1 MPLDRL
7 SIRATVLASIVIGMV
22 LPAALVLAVDE
33 VLLRRAHEPLLQR
46 KREAVLALAVAA
58 LAEPAWTLSLAGVDQ
73 AARSVL
79 REPSVCRIDVLDL
92 APPSQRTGTQA
103 AAVSHRQ
110 CDDGVPLIELE
121 SPVQYEQQT
130 VARLRLAFDGGEGPR
145 AMSERR
151 AMTLSMVWVQV
162 LFGVLV
168 LTLVLSRRLLRPID
182 ALKLQAG
189 RLAAR
194 ETAPPEVWP
203 HNDELGELGQH
214 LNTVHT
220 QIRELVDQL
229 EGKNRQL
236 HQMAMHDHLTGLPNR
251 TLLRELFSR
260 EAARARRLQQR
271 LALLFIDLDRFKSVN
286 DRHGHAA
293 GDELL
298 VSIAARIRTAL
309 RGSDL
314 VCRASGDEFLA
325 LLPLGELDEN
335 PQAVADRLV
344 QALQVEFKL
353 RAAKE
358 PVRIGASIGVAL
370 FPQDGSDF
378 EAMVRAADVAM
389 YRSKELGRGRSSL
402 FQPEMDERLRER
414 LDLERELAH
423 GIANGELRLHYQ
435 PVVDARDG
443 RVVGCEA
450 LVRWMHPRRGL
461 VAPQV
466 FIGIAESTGLV
477 RPLGRWVL
485 EEAAAAMARWQAA
498 ELPPLQVA
506 VNVSALQLRDDGFVG
521 EVGRTVQVHGLRP
534 GALTLEL
541 TESTLLDDSDVVMR
555 AVAGL
560 RGCGVHLAVDDFGT
574 GYSSLAAL
582 KLLRPDRLKI
592 DRSFVHDLPRSA
604 DDAAL
609 VQAMFV
615 IARALSIEVVAE
627 GVETAG
633 QRDWLLAQGGVLQQ
647 GWLWSKAVPDDAF
660 VALVRQA
667 QGEPPAPAQADS
679 PAC

>member
-1 MPLDRL
+1 MHLDRL
-7 SIRATVLASIVIGMV
+7 SIRGTVLASIVIGMV
-22 LPAALVLAVDE
+22 LPAALVLALDE
-33 VLLRRAHEPLLQR
+33 ILSRRSQEPLLQR

-58 LAEPAWTLSLAGVDQ
+58 LAEPAWTLSLGAVDL
-73 AARSVL
+73 AARNVL

-92 APPSQRTGTQA
+92 APLPQRAGMQP
-103 AAVSHRQ
+103 AVLSHRQ

-130 VARLRLAFDGGEGPR
+130 VARLRLAFDGAESRR

-151 AMTLSMVWVQV
+151 AMTLSLVSVQV

-168 LTLVLSRRLLRPID
+168 LTAVLSRRLLRPID
-182 ALKLQAG
+182 TLKLQAG

-194 ETAPPEVWP
+194 ETASPEAWP
-203 HNDELGELGQH
+203 HNDELGELGRH

-251 TLLRELFSR
+251 TLLRELFNR
-260 EAARARRLQQR
+260 EAARARRVQQR
-271 LALLFIDLDRFKSVN
+271 LALLFIDLDHFKSVN

-353 RAAKE
+353 RAADE

-378 EAMVRAADVAM
+378 EALVRAADVAM

-423 GIANGELRLHYQ
+423 GIVNGELRLHYQ
-435 PVVDARDG
+435 PVVDARSG
-443 RVVGCEA
+443 RIVGCEA

-485 EEAAAAMARWQAA
+485 EEAGAAMARWQEAA
-498 ELPPLQVA
+498 LPPLQVA
-506 VNVSALQLRDDGFVG
+506 VNVSALQLRDDGFVA
-521 EVGRTVQVHGLRP
+521 EVGRTVQAHGLRP

-541 TESTLLDDSDVVMR
+541 TESTLLDDSDAVMR

-560 RGCGVHLAVDDFGT
+560 RGCGVQLAVDDFGT

-592 DRSFVHDLPRSA
+592 DRSFVRDLPRSA

-609 VQAMFV
+609 VQAMFG
-615 IARALSIEVVAE
+615 IARALDIEVVAE
-627 GVETAG
+627 GVETAE

-647 GWLWSKAVPDDAF
+647 GWLWSKAVPDDSF
-660 VALVRQA
+660 TALLA
-667 QGEPPAPAQADS
+667 QSQADS
-679 PAC
+679 SAC